1 MIKYSQTPDG
11 IKSAL
16 KDSYNEEKIQERIKN
31 KDIAN
36 PLEGNG
42 SINSGDTMVDSDDG
56 ADNN

>member
-1 MIKYSQTPDG
+1 MIKYSQTPDN
-11 IKSAL
+11 IKFAVT
-16 KDSYNEEKIQERIKN
+16 DSYAEEKIQERNKN
-31 KDIAN
+31 EDIAN